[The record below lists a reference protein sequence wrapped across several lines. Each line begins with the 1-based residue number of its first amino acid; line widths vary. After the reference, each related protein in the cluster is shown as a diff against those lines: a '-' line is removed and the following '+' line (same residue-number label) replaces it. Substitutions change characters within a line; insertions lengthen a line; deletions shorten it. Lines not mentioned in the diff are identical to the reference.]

1 MSKELN
7 SRYPNVYRFIEAFQ
21 GFEKFYEE
29 NSNSGIDFTN
39 FLLKLNIFDNFVT
52 SVIEKMELE
61 TGLELVKKLD
71 SDSDYMLKAIE
82 EKINNKNDLFFLTKN
97 KSLVQISESSSEESS
112 DDDSD
117 HSSVSSIEDI
127 NSKNSESEEDE
138 EENQNELTIQT
149 NKMISSSLVELKIR
163 KKVKDFDTEKIEEE

>member
-52 SVIEKMELE
+52 SVIEKMDLE
-61 TGLELVKKLD
+61 TGLELAKKLD
-71 SDSDYMLKAIE
+71 SDSDFMLKAIE
-82 EKINNKNDLFFLTKN
+82 DKINTKNDLFFLTKN
-97 KSLVQISESSSEESS
+97 KSLVQISESSEDTS

-127 NSKNSESEEDE
+127 NSNDSESESEE
-138 EENQNELTIQT
+138 ENGQKELTVQT
-149 NKMISSSLVELKIR
+149 NKMIASSLVELKIR
-163 KKVKDFDTEKIEEE
+163 KRIRDFDTEKIEEE